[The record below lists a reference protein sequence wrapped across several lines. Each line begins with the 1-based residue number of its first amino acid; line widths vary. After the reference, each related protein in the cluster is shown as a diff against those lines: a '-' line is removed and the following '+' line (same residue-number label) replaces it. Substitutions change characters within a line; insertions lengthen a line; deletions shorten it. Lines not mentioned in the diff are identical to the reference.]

1 MERKLKFNMEGSL
14 LDLKVT
20 KKKKMTYRQFK
31 KANSL
36 ILSALTAILLLML
49 LLMSVG
55 CVSKKEV
62 IYKNI
67 RFADTNGVTTIYYT
81 PTFEHHIVF

>member
-1 MERKLKFNMEGSL
+1 MEGSL

-81 PTFEHHIVF
+81 PAFEHHIVLDNGNHN

>member
-1 MERKLKFNMEGSL
+1 MRLK
-14 LDLKVT
+14 
-20 KKKKMTYRQFK
+20 QFK
-31 KANSL
+31 KSNSL
-36 ILSALTAILLLML
+36 ILSALTAMLLLML

-62 IYKNI
+62 IYKSI

-81 PTFEHHIVF
+81 PAFEHHIVFDDGKAKPMLVKP

>member
-1 MERKLKFNMEGSL
+1 MTLK
-14 LDLKVT
+14 
-20 KKKKMTYRQFK
+20 QFK

-36 ILSALTAILLLML
+36 ILSTLAAVFFLML
-49 LLMSVG
+49 LLMAVG

-62 IYKNI
+62 VYKRI

-81 PTFEHHIVF
+81 PAFEHHIVFDDGKAKPMLIKP